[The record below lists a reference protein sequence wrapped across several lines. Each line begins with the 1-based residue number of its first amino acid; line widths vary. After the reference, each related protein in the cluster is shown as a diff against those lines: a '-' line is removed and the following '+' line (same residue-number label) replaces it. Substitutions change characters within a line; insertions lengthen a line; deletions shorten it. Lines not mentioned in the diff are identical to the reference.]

1 MVYDELMKMMEMLL
15 MMVMLCVMACL
26 RIRIV
31 AAMTKSTYAM
41 PLKLVRDFPLPVLM
55 PNVIPGSLRMGQ
67 ELDSH
72 QRAEVVVVY
81 HPSLLK
87 PSMFDLLLEYLKAS
101 RGKNKDD
108 NICLQFIVP
117 SLPGFMETF
126 ISKNF

>member
-15 MMVMLCVMACL
+15 MIVMICAMGCF

-41 PLKLVRDFPLPVLM
+41 PLTLVKDFPLPVLM

-72 QRAEVVVVY
+72 QRAEAVVVN
-81 HPSLLK
+81 HPSLLI
-87 PSMFDLLLEYLKAS
+87 PLMSDLLLECLK
-101 RGKNKDD
+101 K
-108 NICLQFIVP
+108 Q
-117 SLPGFMETF
+117 
-126 ISKNF
+126 SKIRKK